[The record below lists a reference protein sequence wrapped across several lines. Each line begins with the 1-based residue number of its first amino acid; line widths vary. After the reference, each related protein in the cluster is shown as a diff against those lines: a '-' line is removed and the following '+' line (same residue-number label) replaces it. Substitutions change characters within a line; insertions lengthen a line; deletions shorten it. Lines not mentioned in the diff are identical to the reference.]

1 MMIFKPETGEQI
13 WSQENMLMGGSGK
26 WGKRGVK
33 GDSWLSSLRTW
44 VNGDGSE
51 NKLELVTVSIMLYVG

>member
-1 MMIFKPETGEQI
+1 MMIFKPETGEQT

-44 VNGDGSE
+44 VNGDSSE

>member
-1 MMIFKPETGEQI
+1 
-13 WSQENMLMGGSGK
+13 MLMGGSGK

-33 GDSWLSSLRTW
+33 GDSWFSSLRTW